1 MAGDSLPGS
10 FVTQGRMPPLPLGD
24 LPLGVGAA
32 AGFFLA
38 PISTP
43 ETRLAETLLIET
55 AEVATS
61 ASVQL

>member
-1 MAGDSLPGS
+1 MPGMPRNTEVSNMAG
-10 FVTQGRMPPLPLGD
+10 PPLPLGD